1 MSMNRPDYFIVTS
14 DPLTASQL
22 HSLGFQVCS
31 ESNGITMFLNCK
43 NIVFSDQ
50 VDISKISY
58 TDKMF
63 V

>member
-1 MSMNRPDYFIVTS
+1 MDKSSHFIITS

-22 HSLGFQVCS
+22 RDLGFQMCS
-31 ESNGITMFLNCK
+31 DFNGITTFLNCK
-43 NIVFSDQ
+43 NIVFSDCI
-50 VDISKISY
+50 DISKISY